1 MSPSFPLVVV
11 WSLIILPWL
20 AAQSRSQ
27 NSVFSPVPSF
37 QSDVERRQLSTS
49 SRNGDVFV
57 GAGGT
62 LYRLS
67 SELQQ
72 LQNVS
77 VPGEVVALT
86 TTADGDYLVACFK
99 NRKCAAYNTTTLKN
113 LDVALQ
119 LAIVPEGSS
128 GSAEEMSPQN
138 EHGFALTF
146 ENETLINTINFPN
159 NIALFTAPTS
169 GQLTLFIAFTER
181 LTTQQNYYRDHFL
194 RRRGASSNNHQRS
207 REYFTHRHEIVG
219 GFVYNTTAYFIGLAL
234 PPAFFEGA
242 ILFVYSWLPVRHGV
256 SQIMIFACAGEPLR
270 FDAMITSVSEVDGTV
285 VVSVDGRVCSR
296 NLASNEQVILINR
309 GVTISLASSVE
320 RNLFL
325 FVVRTE
331 ENTNRLNME
340 KVRKAIHYSYYMIH
354 LQLIMFNPLY
364 NYTASLHCW

>member
-86 TTADGDYLVACFK
+86 ITADGDYLVACFT
-99 NRKCAAYNTTTLKN
+99 NRRCAAYNTTTLKN
-113 LDVALQ
+113 DVAP
-119 LAIVPEGSS
+119 IVEGS
-128 GSAEEMSPQN
+128 ADEMSPQN
-138 EHGFALTF
+138 EHGFASTF
-146 ENETLINTINFPN
+146 ENETLIHTSNFPN
-159 NIALFTAPTS
+159 NIALFTAPIS
-169 GQLTLFIAFTER
+169 GQLTLFIAFTEKLIDGDR
-181 LTTQQNYYRDHFL
+181 YRDHLL
-194 RRRGASSNNHQRS
+194 RRGLFASSIGTNPFS
-207 REYFTHRHEIVG
+207 TFRHEIVG
-219 GFVYNTTAYFIGLAL
+219 GFVYNTTAYYIGVNVL
-234 PPAFFEGA
+234 
-242 ILFVYSWLPVRHGV
+242 ITTDLFVFTLPVGSMPLSIYSRYMFFRCGK
-256 SQIMIFACAGEPLR
+256 ALR
-270 FDAMITSVSEVDGTV
+270 FDAMITGISEVDGTL
-285 VVSVDGRVCSR
+285 VVSVDGQVCSY
-296 NLASNEQVILINR
+296 NLATRLPANSPLINE
-309 GVTISLASSVE
+309 GVTISLAINVE

-325 FVVRTE
+325 FVVIE
-331 ENTNRLNME
+331 ETDTRQLSME
-340 KVRKAIHYSYYMIH
+340 KVRKA
-354 LQLIMFNPLY
+354 N
-364 NYTASLHCW
+364 N